1 MCSWSASN
9 SCSTC
14 YTHRATLTTRT
25 SSDMEIKNFIS
36 GMNPGMRNLKRIHQ
50 CGALNKPSLQG
61 KWYRSVS
68 AFNSHNII
76 SGLSEDALD
85 QSPSDSEI
93 LRFSD
98 QFDPTMMYYLVLHL
112 GITDQEWKDME
123 YNHPGNIAVVRFLIM
138 TKWREAK
145 SGKFRDVFAALEKMK
160 VDEHQLCQVGTGSL
174 NSLVIMKENG
184 RQAYMIVM

>member
-1 MCSWSASN
+1 MVL
-9 SCSTC
+9 STNPL
-14 YTHRATLTTRT
+14 YKV
-25 SSDMEIKNFIS
+25 SDT
-36 GMNPGMRNLKRIHQ
+36 
-50 CGALNKPSLQG
+50 
-61 KWYRSVS
+61 

-98 QFDPTMMYYLVLHL
+98 QFDHTMMYNLVLHL

-138 TKWREAK
+138 AKWREAK

-184 RQAYMIVM
+184 RQTYMIVM